1 MLKAPKQEI
10 NYDVRRVF
18 CQNNQTYH
26 VGLIVIVIMLL
37 ARVIF
42 GKNLASLKYIN
53 KSQGS
58 IILVLIKK
66 MSTFYDRFD
75 YLEFDE
81 NPGSEN

>member
-1 MLKAPKQEI
+1 MSKQSDI
-10 NYDVRRVF
+10 PCRFDCHCNY
-18 CQNNQTYH
+18 
-26 VGLIVIVIMLL
+26 
-37 ARVIF
+37 AF
-42 GKNLASLKYIN
+42 GQGHMASLKYIN

>member
-1 MLKAPKQEI
+1 MDYSDAKGKKIAI
-10 NYDVRRVF
+10 NPW
-18 CQNNQTYH
+18 
-26 VGLIVIVIMLL
+26 
-37 ARVIF
+37 
-42 GKNLASLKYIN
+42 LASLKYIN

>member
-1 MLKAPKQEI
+1 M
-10 NYDVRRVF
+10 
-18 CQNNQTYH
+18 
-26 VGLIVIVIMLL
+26 
-37 ARVIF
+37 
-42 GKNLASLKYIN
+42 ASLKYIN